1 MLIPWFYSVVSEIL
15 RRVFGSKRVANG
27 EWRRLHNEEL
37 HNLYFSPNT
46 VRVLKFR
53 RLRWA
58 GHVAKVEE
66 GMSAFKILT
75 GTTTGKLLSA
85 SQLQESS

>member
-37 HNLYFSPNT
+37 HSLYGSPNIEMGRSYSQIGST
-46 VRVLKFR
+46 
-53 RLRWA
+53 
-58 GHVAKVEE
+58 
-66 GMSAFKILT
+66 FKILT
-75 GTTTGKLLSA
+75 GKLTKGTFRKA
-85 SQLQESS
+85 